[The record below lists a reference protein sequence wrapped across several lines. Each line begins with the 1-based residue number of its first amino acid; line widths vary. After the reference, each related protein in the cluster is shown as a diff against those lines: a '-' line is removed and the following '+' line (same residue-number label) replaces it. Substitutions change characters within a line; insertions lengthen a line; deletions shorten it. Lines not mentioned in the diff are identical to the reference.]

1 VTVGVIWAQSR
12 DGVIGRDG
20 GMPWHVPEDSAYFRR
35 VTTGHPVIMGRLTW
49 ESLPDRFRPLP
60 GRRNI
65 VISRRPGLTLPGAEV
80 VGSLDDALRLAGD
93 EETWVVG
100 GGQVYAEALPLA
112 SVAEVS
118 EIDVEVTG
126 DVHAPSLAGWTLQ
139 REGEWQTSTTGA
151 RFRWL
156 RYIRPQVVDP
166 VRPV

>member
-49 ESLPDRFRPLP
+49 ESLPDRFRP
-60 GRRNI
+60 
-65 VISRRPGLTLPGAEV
+65 LPGAEV